1 VFDRADSIDEDDL
14 SGELCRAERETPTEY
29 LYGVAGSGKTFE
41 QVAAVK
47 ADPSYGILCA
57 STGIAAV
64 NLGAT
69 TIHALL
75 KYSDTAVMQDS
86 WVRGSLTRVLHPI
99 AKQYRWLI
107 LDECSMYPDRQLD
120 LLYLAVK
127 AVNQYADVE
136 SPMGIRLI
144 GDLAQLPPVPE
155 ATTKRV
161 PWIFEA
167 GCWPEF
173 ARTKRKLMTQ
183 WRQKEGDPF
192 YDALNMIRR
201 GQGQEGAALLA
212 RAGAKFE
219 SQLDTEFPGTTILP
233 RNDAVGRFN
242 QMGLERVKGE
252 KFTVTARRWGQQRS
266 EWGQSLKT
274 REWGIPPAT
283 ELKIG
288 AYVMILVNASDFSF
302 CNGDCGE
309 IVDYHYF
316 PTESFDMDTL
326 DIKLTRTGRVIT
338 LHRITRGVEHNE
350 KPNGHNFGLRISAKE
365 DEGDYIPQ
373 PHYRSRVR
381 RWVTGQISYF
391 PVRLAYATTVHKSQ
405 SLTLDRVQVDVR
417 NNFFAQPGM
426 CYTALSRVRSL
437 QGLRIV
443 GQPEVLAKHCNFD
456 PRIREWL

>member
-1 VFDRADSIDEDDL
+1 VFDRAGSIDEDDL
-14 SGELCRAERETPTEY
+14 SGELCRAERDTPCEF
-29 LYGVAGSGKTFE
+29 LSGRAGTGKTFD
-41 QVAAVK
+41 QITKAK
-47 ADPSYGILCA
+47 ADPSYVVLSA
-57 STGIAAV
+57 TTGIAAI
-64 NLGAT
+64 NIGAI
-69 TIHALL
+69 TINALL
-75 KYSDTAVMQDS
+75 KYSTTDVLYDHYITGA
-86 WVRGSLTRVLHPI
+86 LARVLHPI
-99 AKQYRWLI
+99 AKRYRWLGI
-107 LDECSMYPDRQLD
+107 DECSMLSDRQLD
-120 LLYLAVK
+120 LIHLGVK
-127 AVNQYADVE
+127 QVNQYADVE
-136 SPMGIRLI
+136 VPMGIRLI

-155 ATTKRV
+155 AATKRV
-161 PWIFEA
+161 PWLFEA

-173 ARTKRKLMTQ
+173 AKNTVRLTKQ
-183 WRQKEGDPF
+183 WRQAEGDRF
-192 YDALNMIRR
+192 YMALNLVREGR
-201 GQGQEGAALLA
+201 GEEAAEMLKT
-212 RAGAKFE
+212 AGARFE

-233 RNDAVGRFN
+233 KNDAVGRFN
-242 QMGLERVKGE
+242 QMGLERVRGE

-266 EWGQSLKT
+266 EWGQNLKT

-288 AYVMILVNASDFSF
+288 AYVMILINASDFSF

-350 KPNGHNFGLRISAKE
+350 KPNGHNFGLRIAAKE

-443 GQPEVLAKHCNFD
+443 GQREVLAKHCNFD